1 MTKYHIKKDGTPGVC
16 HANKGNCPLG
26 GESNHY
32 STEAEA
38 ATVAQSKLESQYG
51 WGATE
56 DKTRQVELASKLN
69 SIDKEMTSEPFSNS
83 QLDEGVV
90 DGWLVEKGILN
101 EDEGVI
107 RLQDPDRWGHRRYE
121 KFVYKPTDPDL
132 QDAANVANESTDMS
146 EIYVRHYD
154 ESISRLS
161 NAQIFLMMG
170 EIDPDG
176 SRTRLAIHQEAEE
189 NLKHYEAG
197 VYDGLY
203 NNDVKA
209 KLNDGLRK
217 ADLIEP
223 SDSLEM
229 LDDNDYEEW
238 KTQKEA
244 LENNPKRFIY
254 SSKIPV
260 MNELA
265 TEINSR
271 NNHTSS
277 VYIQH
282 ADGSRSS
289 MSGYQFLALL
299 NDEFYLNERKDNV
312 DNSAKL
318 FNEIKELGKR

>member
-1 MTKYHIKKDGTPGVC
+1 MAKYHIKKDGTPGVC
-16 HANKGNCPLG
+16 HATKGNCPLG

-51 WGATE
+51 LGATE
-56 DKTRQVELASKLN
+56 DKTRQVELTSKLN
-69 SIDKEMTSEPFSNS
+69 SIDKEMTSEPFLNS
-83 QLDEGVV
+83 QLDGGVV
-90 DGWLVEKGILN
+90 DGWLIEKGIIN
-101 EDEGVI
+101 KDEGIIQV
-107 RLQDPDRWGHRRYE
+107 RNLDKWDQSNER
-121 KFVYKPTDPDL
+121 FVYKPADPDL

-146 EIYVRHYD
+146 EIYVRHED
-154 ESISRLS
+154 DSISQLS

-176 SRTRLAIHQEAEE
+176 SRTRLAIHQEAQIH
-189 NLKHYEAG
+189 LKHSDAG

-209 KLNDGLRK
+209 DLNDGLRK
-217 ADLIEP
+217 AGLIEP

-229 LDDNDYEEW
+229 LDDNDYKEW
-238 KTQKEA
+238 KTQNEA

-289 MSGYQFLALL
+289 MSGSQFVALAD
-299 NDEFYLNERKDNV
+299 DELYLNRRKANV